1 MDSLA
6 DATLWTVIATLWTVP
21 VPPWLGRPGL
31 LAGPGMFPDLMFYLR
46 LSRTLGYA
54 MLGVFVLLGLVS
66 EGLYRAF
73 GAMPLLALAGGV
85 FFVAWIAQFVGHHL
99 EGKRPS
105 FLTDLAYLRIGPAWL
120 VAKLLRRIGVAV

>member
-6 DATLWTVIATLWTVP
+6 DATLGAAIAALWTVP
-21 VPPWLGRPGL
+21 VPPWLGRPDL
-31 LAGPGMFPDLMFYLR
+31 WAGAGMFSALMFYLR

-54 MLGVFVLLGLVS
+54 MLGVFVLLGLIS
-66 EGLYRAF
+66 EGLYRAL
-73 GAMPLLALAGGV
+73 GAMPLLAQAGGV